1 MMQKNG
7 ARSPCGKDVS
17 TALTEM
23 STRASAGS
31 RGRQEHSCS
40 SLLCLAQTTLQ
51 SNFQSLLK
59 VQEATL
65 AVPKSSQQIVELRL
79 PVFCRLHVNDRVSV
93 DGGCARRMTRQMRAM
108 TTSLRRTRQRLT
120 SCGLRIRRQMHRDG
134 LQQPSHY
141 LTTLVAIASD
151 HLLHHTRFSGRT
163 CEGMA
168 SLWGRR
174 RSVLDLSKMLQSI
187 VWIS

>member
-1 MMQKNG
+1 
-7 ARSPCGKDVS
+7 
-17 TALTEM
+17 
-23 STRASAGS
+23 
-31 RGRQEHSCS
+31 
-40 SLLCLAQTTLQ
+40 
-51 SNFQSLLK
+51 
-59 VQEATL
+59 
-65 AVPKSSQQIVELRL
+65 
-79 PVFCRLHVNDRVSV
+79 
-93 DGGCARRMTRQMRAM
+93 
-108 TTSLRRTRQRLT
+108 
-120 SCGLRIRRQMHRDG
+120 MHRDG